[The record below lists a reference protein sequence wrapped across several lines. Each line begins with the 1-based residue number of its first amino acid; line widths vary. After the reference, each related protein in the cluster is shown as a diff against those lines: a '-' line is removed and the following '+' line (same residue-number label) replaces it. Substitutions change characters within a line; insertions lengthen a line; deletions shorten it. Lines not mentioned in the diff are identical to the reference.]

1 MPLILFKSIMAIFFL
16 IAGVVAV
23 ICMLTLM
30 GRAERKIS
38 ATFLRR
44 MHKGAGAVFLILLLV
59 ISYLCVR
66 YWAVMGDQ
74 LSVRAVIHIVLS
86 ILLFIVLVLKI
97 FIVQFYKEFL
107 RYVPVMGMIV
117 FILAFSVFCT
127 SAGYFFLT
135 GGEVQ
140 VIIEELS
147 EPAEIMLEG
156 DAEQGA
162 VLFDAKC
169 SFCHHADTEAT
180 KIGPGLKNILN
191 REELPYSGS
200 PAHPD
205 NIRKQL
211 KAPVSG
217 MPSFAALSEQEIAD
231 LLAYLASL

>member
-1 MPLILFKSIMAIFFL
+1 
-16 IAGVVAV
+16 VVAV
-23 ICMLTLM
+23 ICMLALM

-59 ISYLCVR
+59 ISYFCVR

-97 FIVQFYKEFL
+97 SIVQFYKEFL

-117 FILAFSVFCT
+117 FILAFTVFCT

-180 KIGPGLKNILN
+180 EIGPGLKNILS
-191 REELPYSGS
+191 REALPFSGRS
-200 PAHPD
+200 AHPD

-211 KAPVSG
+211 ITPVSG
-217 MPSFAALSEQEIAD
+217 MPSFASLSEQEIAD
-231 LLAYLASL
+231 LLAYLATL

>member
-16 IAGVVAV
+16 IAGVVAI

-44 MHKGAGAVFLILLLV
+44 THKGAGAVFLILLLV

-97 FIVQFYKEFL
+97 SIVQFYKEFL

-117 FILAFSVFCT
+117 FILAFTVFCT

-135 GGEVQ
+135 GGEVR

-147 EPAEIMLEG
+147 EPAENMLVG
-156 DAEQGA
+156 DAERGA
-162 VLFDAKC
+162 ILFDAKC
-169 SFCHHADTEAT
+169 SFCHHTDTEDT

-200 PAHPD
+200 PANAE
-205 NIRKQL
+205 NIMKQL

-231 LLAYLASL
+231 LLAYLATL